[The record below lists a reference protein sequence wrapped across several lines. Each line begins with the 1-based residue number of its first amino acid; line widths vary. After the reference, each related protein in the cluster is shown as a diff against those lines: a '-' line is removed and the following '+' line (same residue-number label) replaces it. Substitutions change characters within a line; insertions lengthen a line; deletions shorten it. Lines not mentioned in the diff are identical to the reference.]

1 MEPIHTM
8 NKKFLT
14 TRVLLTFSLILSSTQ
29 SWADVG
35 ALKNDILS
43 RIHRGDKPVIL
54 MIDMQE
60 TTSKLP
66 WSPAQAPGN
75 KKIWKNQIEMLK
87 FA

>member
-1 MEPIHTM
+1 MKPIHSM

-14 TRVLLTFSLILSSTQ
+14 TRVLLTFSLILSSMQ
-29 SWADVG
+29 SWADVE

-43 RIHRGDKPVIL
+43 RIDRGDKPVIL

-66 WSPAQAPGN
+66 WLPAQAPGN
-75 KKIWKNQIEMLK
+75 
-87 FA
+87 

>member
-1 MEPIHTM
+1 
-8 NKKFLT
+8 
-14 TRVLLTFSLILSSTQ
+14 
-29 SWADVG
+29 
-35 ALKNDILS
+35 
-43 RIHRGDKPVIL
+43 

-87 FA
+87 FANENKLHVFDINYIDRFSLRDNYGGDRSRY